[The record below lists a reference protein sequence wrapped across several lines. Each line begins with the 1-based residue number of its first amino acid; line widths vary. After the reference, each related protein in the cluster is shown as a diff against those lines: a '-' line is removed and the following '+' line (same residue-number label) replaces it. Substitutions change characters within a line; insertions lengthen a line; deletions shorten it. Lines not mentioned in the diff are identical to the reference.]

1 MLKDILE
8 ITFTTL
14 NVSTI
19 STTYVAVM
27 FPMTATDSEH
37 DEKHKGL
44 LVMQIDRMNM
54 LPADRSGKWTTS
66 TMRDMFPTSY
76 RSPGI

>member
-1 MLKDILE
+1 
-8 ITFTTL
+8 
-14 NVSTI
+14 
-19 STTYVAVM
+19 M